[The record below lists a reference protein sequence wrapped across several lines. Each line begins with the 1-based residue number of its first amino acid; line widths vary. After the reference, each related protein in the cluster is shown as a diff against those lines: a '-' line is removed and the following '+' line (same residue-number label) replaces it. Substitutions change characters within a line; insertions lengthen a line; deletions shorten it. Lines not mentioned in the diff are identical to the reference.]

1 MIYYSHDLRI
11 ILNILAYLWYQQ
23 CMILSLDFNLLAYLS
38 FDFNLLFFGLIKNN
52 VVPAFHIKLASNYKH
67 FDVRLDT
74 GLHHDIWICFGF
86 FLFFFCLLTLDRK
99 AKTSNYFF
107 RTLYN
112 KSLIAK
118 WFLFQFKNIFVIR
131 RLLVLQDWWATTTP
145 SFSNIKVN

>member
-23 CMILSLDFNLLAYLS
+23 CMIWSLDFNLLS

-52 VVPAFHIKLASNYKH
+52 AVPAFHIKWHQTINILMW
-67 FDVRLDT
+67 DWTLDY
-74 GLHHDIWICFGF
+74 IMISWSVFVF
-86 FLFFFCLLTLDRK
+86 FHFFFCLLTLDRK

-112 KSLIAK
+112 KSLITK
-118 WFLFQFKNIFVIR
+118 WFLFQFKNIFVIS

>member
-11 ILNILAYLWYQQ
+11 ILNLLAYLWYQQ

-52 VVPAFHIKLASNYKH
+52 AVPAFHIKLASNYKH

-74 GLHHDIWICFGF
+74 GLHHDIWICFCFFFHF
-86 FLFFFCLLTLDRK
+86 FLFVDIRQESK
-99 AKTSNYFF
+99 NIQSFF

-112 KSLIAK
+112 KSLITK
-118 WFLFQFKNIFVIR
+118 
-131 RLLVLQDWWATTTP
+131 
-145 SFSNIKVN
+145 